1 MSYISNLDE
10 LIQQLNEAKEHCV
23 DGDTKVHVW
32 LSDEHNLTSKDVLQG
47 NVCYVDYDN
56 LGVNLYFNKDE

>member
-23 DGDTKVHVW
+23 DGDTQVYVW
-32 LSDEHNLTSKDVLQG
+32 SSDENNLASKDVLQG
-47 NVCYVDYDN
+47 TVCYVDYDN
-56 LGVNLYFNKDE
+56 LGVNLYFSKDE

>member
-23 DGDTKVHVW
+23 DGNTKVHVW
-32 LSDEHNLTSKDVLQG
+32 MTDCSDINAKDVLQG
-47 NVCYVDYDN
+47 DIIRVDYNN
-56 LGVNLYFNKDE
+56 LGVNLYFSKDE